1 MLVVVAMIHYSHLLM
16 ELLSLKERAEI
27 RSRLAFTQLTNF
39 CNLINQLS
47 RIAKIRLNFY
57 PGRVISALEREITNR
72 GKRGGIDV
80 C

>member
-1 MLVVVAMIHYSHLLM
+1 M
-16 ELLSLKERAEI
+16 
-27 RSRLAFTQLTNF
+27 QLTNF

-57 PGRVISALEREITNR
+57 PGRVIFALEREITNR